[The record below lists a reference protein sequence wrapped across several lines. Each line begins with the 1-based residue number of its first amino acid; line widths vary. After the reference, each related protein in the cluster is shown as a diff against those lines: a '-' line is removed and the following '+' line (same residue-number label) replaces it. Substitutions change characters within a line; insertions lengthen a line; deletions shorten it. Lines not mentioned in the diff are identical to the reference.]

1 MVWTATPPP
10 PAGRRAAQCSR
21 FPATWKSVVLA
32 AMRSDV
38 PGKVAAKGWTR
49 PPERAMAGVEAAV
62 PRGGIASCV
71 AEAAEERRAL
81 AAAEVASVPYAWG
94 EPEVGVGAHS
104 H

>member
-1 MVWTATPPP
+1 
-10 PAGRRAAQCSR
+10 
-21 FPATWKSVVLA
+21 
-32 AMRSDV
+32 
-38 PGKVAAKGWTR
+38 
-49 PPERAMAGVEAAV
+49 MAGVEAAV

-94 EPEVGVGAHS
+94 EREVGVGAHS